1 MYIKGGEVMAI
12 SLRLNE
18 KEADLFRRYAD
29 IKGLSLSEMVRQAVL
44 NQIEDEIDLQAYEK
58 AYAAYL
64 ENPVTHTL
72 SEVEKELGL
81 L

>member
-1 MYIKGGEVMAI
+1 MAI
-12 SLRLNE
+12 SLRLTEN
-18 KEADLFRRYAD
+18 EADLFRRYAD

-44 NQIEDEIDLQAYEK
+44 NQIEDEIDLQAYKK
-58 AYAAYL
+58 AYEAYL
-64 ENPVTHTL
+64 KDPKTYTL

>member
-1 MYIKGGEVMAI
+1 MAI

-64 ENPVTHTL
+64 ENPVTYTL
-72 SEVEKELGL
+72 SEAEKELGL